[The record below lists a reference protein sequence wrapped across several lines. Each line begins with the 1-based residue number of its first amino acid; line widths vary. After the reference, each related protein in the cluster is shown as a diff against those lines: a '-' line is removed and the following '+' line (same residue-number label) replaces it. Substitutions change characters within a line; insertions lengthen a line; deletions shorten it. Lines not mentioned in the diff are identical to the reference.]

1 MRRTDV
7 NAEKYQ
13 FVYDT
18 VVAMSLESMFSKYE
32 LLVAHKLER
41 REVKVTRIECGEI
54 ERDQRYKVVLF
65 VCWDAVGVTDC
76 RE

>member
-1 MRRTDV
+1 M
-7 NAEKYQ
+7 YQ

-41 REVKVTRIECGEI
+41 REVKVIRIECGEI
-54 ERDQRYKVVLF
+54 DRDQRS
-65 VCWDAVGVTDC
+65 
-76 RE
+76 EI